1 MQKVVH
7 TIVCVAREVKMATN
21 LDLDD
26 KLVEQARL
34 LGNHKS
40 KKAAVTEALEEY
52 IQHRKQ
58 IEIIKDFGTVE
69 YDETYNYKKLR
80 KTK

>member
-1 MQKVVH
+1 
-7 TIVCVAREVKMATN
+7 MATN

-26 KLVEQARL
+26 ELVEKARL
-34 LGNHKS
+34 IGHHKS

-52 IQHRKQ
+52 IQRRKQ

-69 YDETYNYKKLR
+69 YEDSYDYKKQR
-80 KTK
+80 NVK

>member
-1 MQKVVH
+1 
-7 TIVCVAREVKMATN
+7 MATN

-26 KLVEQARL
+26 ALIEQARL

-52 IQHRKQ
+52 IQRRKQ

-69 YDETYNYKKLR
+69 YDEFYDYKKQR
-80 KTK
+80 RIK

>member
-1 MQKVVH
+1 
-7 TIVCVAREVKMATN
+7 MATN

-26 KLVEQARL
+26 ALIEQARL

-52 IQHRKQ
+52 IQRRHQ

-69 YDETYNYKKLR
+69 YDESYDYKKQR
-80 KTK
+80 RIK